1 MFLASAVIVG
11 AVALIIR
18 HGGEDVDAVA
28 PQEPDLACPEAPER
42 IRA

>member
-1 MFLASAVIVG
+1 MIVG

-18 HGGEDVDAVA
+18 HGGEDLDSVS

-42 IRA
+42 VRA